1 MARVIDMTVHLII
14 GFPSEAAAMAV
25 SAEFYNLSR
34 PSFDPEKPSLGTLY
48 ALAWRKHPDRD
59 EWACELRD
67 DFDMPVSA
75 LLRADPERM
84 TPEAIA
90 PLLIDPAATVAALAA
105 RERIDAAF
113 VLAHVK
119 PALLLSPGD
128 AGYDDWFP
136 TSEEI

>member
-1 MARVIDMTVHLII
+1 MARVIGMHIII
-14 GFPSEAAAMAV
+14 GFDSEATV
-25 SAEFYNLSR
+25 KGGSAEFYNLSR
-34 PSFDPEKPSLGTLY
+34 PSFDPEKPRLGTLY

-59 EWACELRD
+59 EWAVELRD

-75 LLRADPERM
+75 LLRADPSRIA
-84 TPEAIA
+84 PEALA
-90 PLLIDPAATVAALAA
+90 PLLTDPAATVAALAL
-105 RERIDAAF
+105 RQRIDAAF